1 MQLVLR
7 KLGNSTGMILPRA
20 ILGELGLA
28 AGASLDV
35 KVEDGEIIATP
46 VTSAVRVGWAEA
58 AAALGEPTAEELEWI
73 GFANEDDA
81 SLTW

>member
-20 ILGELGLA
+20 ILGELGLE
-28 AGASLDV
+28 AGASLEV
-35 KVEDGEIIATP
+35 KVEGGDLVATP
-46 VTSAVRVGWAEA
+46 VTGAVRVGWAEA
-58 AAALGEPTAEELEWI
+58 AAALGAPTAEEQEWI
-73 GFANEDDA
+73 DFTNEGDA

>member
-20 ILGELGLA
+20 ILGELGLV
-28 AGASLDV
+28 AGASLEV
-35 KVEDGEIIATP
+35 KVEGGEIVATP
-46 VTSAVRVGWAEA
+46 ITGAVRVGWAEA
-58 AAALGEPTAEELEWI
+58 AAALGEPTTEEQEWI
-73 GFANEDDA
+73 GFSSEDDA